1 MKIYLKLV
9 FLFSLIAFLC
19 KTNSQTKQMKKIALL
34 TSLLLTIFLFGC
46 NNAEKTKET
55 RVELNTTMG
64 MIVLQLSDKTPLHRD
79 NFVKLVNEGY
89 YNGMLFHRVIE
100 GFGIQSG
107 DPDSKDAKPGEA
119 LGNGGPGY
127 TIPAEINDTL
137 FHKRGALNAARD
149 GNPEQASAGSQFFIV
164 QGRFQT
170 DSTLDR
176 AEKRINLWLAQK
188 AYINAPANKAL
199 KDSLQHAIDV
209 DNEEAIN
216 RWTDSMIVRS
226 TGYTDFKPYHIP
238 EAHRKVYKEQGGAP
252 HLDQN
257 YTVWGEVIEGMDVV
271 DAIAEVETDSLDRP
285 VDDVRIISARVVKR

>member
-1 MKIYLKLV
+1 
-9 FLFSLIAFLC
+9 
-19 KTNSQTKQMKKIALL
+19 MKKVIAITCLFAALL
-34 TSLLLTIFLFGC
+34 LSGC
-46 NNAEKTKET
+46 NIGQTKET
-55 RVELNTTMG
+55 RVELNTTRG
-64 MIVLQLSDKTPLHRD
+64 MIVLQLSDQTPLHRD

-89 YNGMLFHRVIE
+89 YDGMLFHRVIE

-107 DPDSKDAKPGEA
+107 DPDSKGAKSGEA

-127 TIPAEINDTL
+127 TIPAEINGTL

-164 QGRFQT
+164 QGRVQT
-170 DSTLDR
+170 DSTLAR
-176 AEKRINLWLAQK
+176 AEKRINQWLAQK
-188 AYINAPANKAL
+188 AYINAPAHKAL

-216 RWTDSMIVRS
+216 RWTDTMIVRAK
-226 TGYTDFKPYHIP
+226 GYADFTPYHIP
-238 EAHRKVYKEQGGAP
+238 EDHKQVYKEIGGAP

-271 DAIAEVETDSLDRP
+271 DAIASVKTDSLDRP
-285 VDDVRIISARVVKR
+285 IDDVRILSARVIR